1 MKIPRLSTITDR
13 QMDEWILKIWKSFAK
28 SKLPRLAI
36 GVENPTLQSPS
47 SFKYNA
53 YTYPYSRTR
62 QTHNKRFIQTC
73 FINVKFQN
81 I

>member
-1 MKIPRLSTITDR
+1 MKIPRLMTTITGR
-13 QMDEWILKIWKSFAK
+13 TDERIFRIKSSFAR